1 MECAGRSV
9 VDELE
14 RQQPGLSKG
23 RAVIFCGRGNNGGD
37 GSVVGRHLAARGGK
51 PEVILFSDPA
61 QLKGD
66 ALTNW
71 EIARSVGF
79 PVHVAATA
87 GERRALLRRLDRP
100 PVIVDALFGTGLS
113 KPIGPDFQ
121 GIVAWINNSGDKSYV
136 VSVDIPSGLFADSP
150 SVPGPAVEAN
160 LTVTFT
166 ALKLALV
173 VPPAADLAGKVK
185 VAVIGSPA
193 FLLDNPEYKIEL
205 AEAGQV
211 RRVLPRRPRDS
222 HKGHYGHV
230 FVVAGSRGKSG
241 AALMA
246 GMAALRSGAGL
257 VTLALPES
265 LRHDVIGKFPELM
278 TEFFPETAAGTLD
291 AAGTS
296 LLLKGLPQYDTL
308 VMGPGLS
315 TNPSTRTLI
324 RDVVHEAAIP
334 VVLDA
339 DGINA
344 FAGKPGALR
353 NRGGYPVII
362 TPHPGEMARLLG
374 VSIAS
379 VQKQR
384 LDLAIRCASDNGC
397 FTILKGFQ
405 TVCATPDGRAFI
417 NPTGNPGM
425 ATGGSGDILAGM
437 AGRFVAGWWHRF
449 RGVDAF
455 SLADYLVAAVY
466 LHGLAGD
473 LAAGEQGEECLI
485 ATDLLPHLPEAF
497 RRVANA

>member
-1 MECAGRSV
+1 
-9 VDELE
+9 
-14 RQQPGLSKG
+14 
-23 RAVIFCGRGNNGGD
+23 
-37 GSVVGRHLAARGGK
+37 
-51 PEVILFSDPA
+51 
-61 QLKGD
+61 
-66 ALTNW
+66 
-71 EIARSVGF
+71 
-79 PVHVAATA
+79 
-87 GERRALLRRLDRP
+87 
-100 PVIVDALFGTGLS
+100 
-113 KPIGPDFQ
+113 
-121 GIVAWINNSGDKSYV
+121 
-136 VSVDIPSGLFADSP
+136 
-150 SVPGPAVEAN
+150 
-160 LTVTFT
+160 
-166 ALKLALV
+166 
-173 VPPAADLAGKVK
+173 
-185 VAVIGSPA
+185 
-193 FLLDNPEYKIEL
+193 
-205 AEAGQV
+205 
-211 RRVLPRRPRDS
+211 
-222 HKGHYGHV
+222 
-230 FVVAGSRGKSG
+230 
-241 AALMA
+241 
-246 GMAALRSGAGL
+246 
-257 VTLALPES
+257 
-265 LRHDVIGKFPELM
+265 
-278 TEFFPETAAGTLD
+278 
-291 AAGTS
+291 
-296 LLLKGLPQYDTL
+296 
-308 VMGPGLS
+308 MGPGLS